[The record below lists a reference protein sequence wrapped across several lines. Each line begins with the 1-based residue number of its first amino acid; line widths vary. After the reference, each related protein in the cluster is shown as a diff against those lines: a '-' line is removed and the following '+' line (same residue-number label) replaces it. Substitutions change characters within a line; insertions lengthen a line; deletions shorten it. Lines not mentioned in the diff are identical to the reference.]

1 MDNLVNYY
9 YNEDDDEDYNP
20 LDEDD
25 EDNTDYKYKEE
36 VMWTARI
43 TMTQTIMARLI
54 MKMMTTLIQR
64 IAMMQKKMMTV
75 MMMMMTGILGKVG
88 ADEEVWPAGEQDVQ
102 QADGPAMED
111 AAAHMKQEP
120 VLEGIDNNIKT
131 NEPLQNTGVE
141 LVENVEV
148 ETINEDHETIDED
161 NEINDNVTENSA
173 HGRYKLWG
181 NCKPHYDHLK
191 MQLASTWVDT
201 LTISA
206 TTESLATPKCQGNRV
221 FNILAR

>member
-1 MDNLVNYY
+1 MQRGSDVDSKDNN
-9 YNEDDDEDYNP
+9 DPDYNGKV
-20 LDEDD
+20 DNEND
-25 EDNTDYKYKEE
+25 DNTDTEDSNDAEE
-36 VMWTARI
+36 NDDSDDNVDDWHP
-43 TMTQTIMARLI
+43 
-54 MKMMTTLIQR
+54 
-64 IAMMQKKMMTV
+64 
-75 MMMMMTGILGKVG
+75 GKGG

-148 ETINEDHETIDED
+148 ETINEENETIDED

-221 FNILAR
+221 FNILARQGVL